1 MSTSTPPHEAV
12 TALFGALSEVIDVGL
27 DVKQADRTVPSNDR
41 LHRQLAELFEDLRT
55 WAALLMDEGEHLG
68 SSPLGEIP
76 SVAGR
81 TTPNLWPGTPTN
93 EEVRRTILDHA
104 RQLSVHLAVAQ
115 KEETDEQ
122 ARTLL
127 ESIRQQLMRHIRT
140 LSDP

>member
-1 MSTSTPPHEAV
+1 
-12 TALFGALSEVIDVGL
+12 
-27 DVKQADRTVPSNDR
+27 
-41 LHRQLAELFEDLRT
+41 
-55 WAALLMDEGEHLG
+55 MDEGEHLG

-104 RQLSVHLAVAQ
+104 QQLSVHLAVAQ
-115 KEETDEQ
+115 KEETVEQ

-127 ESIRQQLMRHIRT
+127 KNIRQQLMRHIRA